1 MRVTRRDPP
10 RGSRIAGWYDGADLL
25 DCYAAPLP
33 PGHDG
38 DIHGI
43 ARAILDRP
51 SWWFRG
57 LLMIRDGFAR
67 GAGLQTTGDIRRSVR
82 ADARVAFFPIRAQ
95 STEEIVLGEDD
106 RHLDFRLSLLVE
118 RGANEA
124 GTVFVTTVV
133 HCRNRLGTAYLA
145 AIEPFHH
152 LVVRSNLARAE
163 AAGFVAD

>member
-1 MRVTRRDPP
+1 MRVVRRDPP

-38 DIHGI
+38 DIRAI

-57 LLMIRDGFAR
+57 LLAIRDGFAR
-67 GAGLQTTGDIRRSVR
+67 GTGLQTTGDIRRSV
-82 ADARVAFFPIRAQ
+82 DAGVRVAFFPIRTQ
-95 STEEIVLGEDD
+95 SADEIILGEDD
-106 RHLDFRLSLLVE
+106 RHLDFRLSLLAE
-118 RGANEA
+118 RGANGA

-133 HCRNRLGTAYLA
+133 HCRNRLGHAYLT
-145 AIEPFHH
+145 AITPFHH
-152 LVVRSNLARAE
+152 LVVRSSLGRAE

>member
-1 MRVTRRDPP
+1 MRVARHHPP

-38 DIHGI
+38 DIRAI
-43 ARAILDRP
+43 ARSILDRP

-57 LLMIRDGFAR
+57 LLAIRDGFAR
-67 GAGLQTTGDIRRSVR
+67 GTGLQTTGDIRRSVD
-82 ADARVAFFPIRAQ
+82 AGARVAFFPIRAQ
-95 STEEIVLGEDD
+95 SADEIILGEDD
-106 RHLDFRLSLLVE
+106 RHLDFRLPLLAE
-118 RGANEA
+118 RGANAA

-133 HCRNRLGTAYLA
+133 HCRNRLGHAYLT
-145 AIEPFHH
+145 AITPFHH
-152 LVVRSNLARAE
+152 LVVRSSLGRAE